1 MLPELIQSKSRP
13 PQETAGCIIEGGN
26 LRAERA
32 GYRLRSILV
41 ICQELFEEDF
51 DMFFRKKGNFNRPSV
66 YFTYNRMSV
75 RLNIIF
81 GVQLFAGVQLVFD
94 QQSKNESY

>member
-32 GYRLRSILV
+32 GYRLRRRKLMKKFTAAV
-41 ICQELFEEDF
+41 IQMDSGNDVDQNLKELERFIEE
-51 DMFFRKKGNFNRPSV
+51 
-66 YFTYNRMSV
+66 
-75 RLNIIF
+75 
-81 GVQLFAGVQLVFD
+81 AAE
-94 QQSKNESY
+94 KNAKLIAMPENVNYVGDESE